1 MTDAWNFAQVDAFW
15 LRYQP
20 LTPWGRDAHQAR
32 AVLVDKAAI
41 ALRHDDIEAALL
53 WLQSRSADPV
63 ALDRMAYHL
72 KRMPRL
78 PQAEKDEY
86 EILELF
92 QVKKFLANFRGL
104 LSLLDSRE
112 CHRFGL
118 VAGAG
123 AGTGV
128 GVVAGARGAAAAAGR
143 AVRGLG
149 PAASLLAE
157 ELDRGGSDAE
167 TFYLADSYDPE
178 LEPLRT
184 KLSAVDAGLRSLRTD
199 SELRAKVDHGV
210 VFDGREFVILE
221 RTQASPLLAEPGR
234 YALEP
239 YDDASWLVRLLPG
252 AEALAL
258 SDARERLLQQEQ
270 DAENRVLVRLS
281 ALVRQALPELRLA
294 VQALLRWDLARAGAV
309 LAQTHGLVRPELDS
323 PVLEL
328 AGARLVPCEDECREL
343 GLGYTPLDARF
354 AASAVV
360 LFGSNMG
367 GKTVVLKTVL
377 FFQLLAQAG
386 LFVPARRF
394 ASRFYQ
400 HIEYIGALAGERLA
414 GLSGFGFEVWRF
426 TKASRESG
434 DALIAFDELART
446 TGSHEA
452 EALLSAIVEQYAGA
466 GPTTRAFFATHFR
479 GIVRSPGAEYRK
491 MRGLDREAAGDDLG
505 IAAEDL
511 DAAAEH
517 RDDAMERSD
526 SEVPLAE
533 RLASINRHMRYEV
546 VNDDPAAPAESDA
559 LAIAGM
565 LGLDPALVK
574 RAEYY
579 FHKDG
584 S

>member
-20 LTPWGRDAHQAR
+20 LTPWGRDAYQAR
-32 AVLVDKAAI
+32 VVLVDKASI
-41 ALRHDDIEAALL
+41 ALRHDDIESALF
-53 WLQSRSADPV
+53 WLEGRSADPV

-78 PQAEKDEY
+78 PLSEKDEY

-92 QVKKFLANFRGL
+92 QIKKFLANFRGL

-118 VAGAG
+118 APVATAL
-123 AGTGV
+123 
-128 GVVAGARGAAAAAGR
+128 AA
-143 AVRGLG
+143 
-149 PAASLLAE
+149 
-157 ELDRGGSDAE
+157 ELDRGGSDSE

-178 LEPLRT
+178 LGPLRAR
-184 KLSAVDAGLRSLRTD
+184 LAEVDASLRSQRTE
-199 SELRAKVDHGV
+199 SERRAKTDHGLI
-210 VFDGREFVILE
+210 FDGRDFVVFN
-221 RTQASPLLAEPGR
+221 RTQAEPLLAQPGR

-239 YDDASWLVRLLPG
+239 YDDTSWLVRLIPG

-258 SDARERLLQQEQ
+258 SDTRERLLQQEQ
-270 DAENRVLVRLS
+270 EAENRVLIRLS

-309 LAQTHGLVRPELDS
+309 LAQAHGLVRPELDS

-328 AGARLVPCEDECREL
+328 AGARLVPCEDECKEL

-354 AASAVV
+354 TASAVV

-394 ASRFYQ
+394 ASRVYQ

-426 TKASRESG
+426 AKASRESG

-479 GIVRSPGAEYRK
+479 GIVRTPDAEYRK
-491 MRGLDREAAGDDLG
+491 MRGLDREAAGK
-505 IAAEDL
+505 DL
-511 DAAAEH
+511 DASDATLNVPRENLG
-517 RDDAMERSD
+517 RDT
-526 SEVPLAE
+526 PLAE

-546 VNDDPAAPAESDA
+546 VDDDPAAPAESDA

-565 LGLDPALVK
+565 LGLDQALVK
-574 RAEYY
+574 RAEYF